1 MEKKIRIELTN
12 EELNELYY
20 VLGMADLNRNLGMAK
35 YDLIEKM
42 IKQIGEVLN
51 NKNK

>member
-35 YDLIEKM
+35 YELIENM
-42 IKQIGEVLN
+42 IEKIGKILN
-51 NKNK
+51 DKK

>member
-35 YDLIEKM
+35 YGLIENM
-42 IKQIGEVLN
+42 IEKIGKILN
-51 NKNK
+51 NNK